1 LIGNMTAAVLFDLGN
16 TLAAYYHTSEFRPI
30 LAEAIGAVRDELM
43 RRGLCRV
50 SEESVMAAAVAEN
63 REAPDYR
70 VTPMTDRFERIF
82 QVSLAD
88 DPSLAATTCERFM
101 APIFALGRVY
111 DDTLPTLAMLRDA
124 GVRTA
129 IVSNAPWGSPPE
141 MWHRELRRLGLSD
154 AADAV
159 VLCGDVGWRKPA
171 PQIFQ
176 HAASKLGCQPEEC
189 MFVGDDLCWDVE
201 GSAAAG
207 MRPMLID
214 RDGRHTGYK
223 GHRVTLLSEI
233 VAVLKTGA

>member
-1 LIGNMTAAVLFDLGN
+1 
-16 TLAAYYHTSEFRPI
+16 
-30 LAEAIGAVRDELM
+30 
-43 RRGLCRV
+43 
-50 SEESVMAAAVAEN
+50 MAAAVAEN

-70 VTPMTDRFERIF
+70 VTPMTNRFERIF
-82 QVSLAD
+82 QMSFAD
-88 DPSLAATTCERFM
+88 DPSLAATICERFM

-141 MWHRELRRLGLSD
+141 LWRRELRRLGLSD

-171 PQIFQ
+171 PQIFH
-176 HAASKLGCQPEEC
+176 HAVSKLGCPPEAC
-189 MFVGDDLCWDVE
+189 MFVGDDLGWDVE
-201 GSAAAG
+201 GSAAVG

-214 RDGRHTGYK
+214 RDGRHPGYK
-223 GHRVTLLSEI
+223 GQRVTLLSEI
-233 VAVLKTGA
+233 FAVLKTGA

>member
-1 LIGNMTAAVLFDLGN
+1 MIAAVLFDLGN
-16 TLAAYYHTSEFRPI
+16 TLAAYYRTSEFRPI
-30 LAEAIGAVRDELM
+30 LAEAMGAVRDELT
-43 RRGLCRV
+43 RRGLCRM
-50 SEESVMAAAVAEN
+50 SAASIMAAAVTEN

-82 QVSLAD
+82 QVSFAD

-101 APIFALGRVY
+101 APIFARGRVY

-141 MWHRELRRLGLSD
+141 LWRRELRRLGLSEV
-154 AADAV
+154 ADAV

-171 PQIFQ
+171 PQIFHDAVSQ
-176 HAASKLGCQPEEC
+176 LGCAPEEC
-189 MFVGDDLCWDVE
+189 MFVGDDLGWDVE

-214 RDGRHTGYK
+214 RDGHHAGYK
-223 GHRVTLLSEI
+223 GERVTQLSDI
-233 VAVLKTGA
+233 FAVLETGA